1 MIKCQPC
8 EDLKAII
15 RILKKQIKADAAA
28 ARIYKKE
35 LNNLNPLFDKLMGCY
50 VKSTDRVAGLE
61 KEAAEVWDERN
72 KAIQDYNII
81 YSMLELSKHTFLP
94 KYKDYEM
101 PNGDPVSDYTLDVE
115 GKLMESGRLMKEVN
129 LIKIPKMPSYW
140 HTKFRKNCFKF
151 SDIRKKKPT
160 KKKEKK
166 HDKES
171 N

>member
-1 MIKCQPC
+1 MIKCPQC
-8 EDLKAII
+8 KDLKVII
-15 RILKKQIKADAAA
+15 RILKKQIKSDAAA

-35 LNNLNPLFDKLMGCY
+35 LNILNPSFDKLMSCY
-50 VKSTDRVAGLE
+50 VKSTDRVAALE

-81 YSMLELSKHTFLP
+81 YSMLELSTHTFKP
-94 KYKDYEM
+94 KFKDYEL

-129 LIKIPKMPSYW
+129 LLKIPKKPTHW

-151 SDIRKKKPT
+151 SDIRKKKPI

-166 HDKES
+166 YE
-171 N
+171 